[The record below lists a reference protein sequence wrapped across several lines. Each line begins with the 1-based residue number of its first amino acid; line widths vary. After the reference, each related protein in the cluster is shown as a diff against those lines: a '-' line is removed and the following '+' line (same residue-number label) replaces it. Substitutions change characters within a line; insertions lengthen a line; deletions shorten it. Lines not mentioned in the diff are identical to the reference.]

1 MTARILRSAGA
12 TFPVRRRL
20 AWMEQI
26 VDFHTH
32 YIPETIAN
40 FHADGCT
47 GLVIE
52 TPTCGQMYEGG
63 KHYRTIDERC
73 WDAARRIADM
83 DERGIG
89 MQVISPIPVTNSY
102 ASAVKDGKEFARLH
116 NDGIAEVVRER
127 PDRFAGLGAIPLQD
141 VDAAC
146 RELHYI
152 RKDLR
157 LLGVEIGT
165 TAAGRELDDPA
176 LIPFWE
182 QCNELRTIVFIHPE
196 TAPGFERHR
205 NIVGFIAAA
214 AYPSE
219 NGIIASK
226 LLLGNYLTRF
236 PNVKIVLSHGGGTLP
251 WLLPRIDRFWETSPP
266 GKTVRAKLDVRPSL
280 EARKFYVDTLV
291 FDRDNL
297 ELVAKRFGNDHLMVG
312 SDYPFGVMEDPPG
325 AILKDVAFD
334 AATSDAIRHGNY
346 ERLAAAVNGSSA

>member
-1 MTARILRSAGA
+1 MAARILRAAGA
-12 TFPVRRRL
+12 TFPVRRSL
-20 AWMEQI
+20 APMEQI

-32 YIPETIAN
+32 YIPDTITKYR
-40 FHADGCT
+40 ADGCT
-47 GLVIE
+47 SFEIE
-52 TPTCGQMYEGG
+52 TPTCGQLYEGG

-73 WDAARRIADM
+73 WDADRRIADM

-89 MQVISPIPVTNSY
+89 LQVISPIPVTNSY
-102 ASAVKDGKEFARLH
+102 AASVKDGLAFARLH
-116 NDGIAEVVRER
+116 NDGIAEVVRKR

-146 RELHYI
+146 RELSYV
-152 RKDLR
+152 RRDLG

-182 QCNELRTIVFIHPE
+182 QCDALRTIIFIHPE

-219 NGIIASK
+219 NGLIASK

-236 PNVKIVLSHGGGTLP
+236 PNVTIVLSHGGGTLP

-266 GKTVRAKLDVRPSL
+266 GKTVRAKLEVRPSI

-291 FDRDNL
+291 FDPANL

-325 AILKDVAFD
+325 AILKDVGFD
-334 AATSDAIRHGNY
+334 AGTTDAIRSGTY
-346 ERLAAAVNGSSA
+346 ARLAASVKGSSA